1 MITSFVRRFTS
12 QVFFSLSLFIS
23 SVYFI
28 FYSMKWMTQCNKY
41 SLKPI
46 INASTRILCNQNAD
60 VIVENGKKFS
70 NSFKYSLF
78 HWNEQT
84 NKHTNKKKKPMN
96 EIIHKN
102 KLTGTKGI
110 QTTNGWIC
118 VRYFGIAIMPLPPNT
133 NIHTPA
139 NRYTYLFIV
148 QST

>member
-1 MITSFVRRFTS
+1 
-12 QVFFSLSLFIS
+12 
-23 SVYFI
+23 
-28 FYSMKWMTQCNKY
+28 
-41 SLKPI
+41 
-46 INASTRILCNQNAD
+46 
-60 VIVENGKKFS
+60 
-70 NSFKYSLF
+70 
-78 HWNEQT
+78 
-84 NKHTNKKKKPMN
+84 MN

-133 NIHTPA
+133 NIQTPA